1 MRLTQA
7 VAKRLATTGG
17 REIAF
22 DDALP
27 GFGLRRGS
35 RWIYQYSI
43 GTKQRRFTIGRFP
56 ALDAAKARE
65 LAADLH
71 ARVRLGEDPQAAKDT
86 ARAQAEETFEACLR
100 KYLPWQKRQ
109 VRASTYGENERHLLR
124 NLAPLHGL
132 RIDTVDRRSIAAQL
146 TRLTIDVGSRQA
158 NATRASLAKFL
169 DWCLRE
175 GLAESNQALLTNKNA
190 ENRRERVLSNS
201 ELTEIWRALPNN
213 DFGTIVKILILTGQ
227 RKSEIAD
234 LSWHEIDFDRGAIN
248 LPARRVKNGRDHTV
262 PLSSPVTAMLKA
274 QPHRLGRDLVFG
286 SGNGGFSGWSKLK
299 LALDETVL
307 ATREKA
313 RKGQQKQRAR
323 TGTAQPMP
331 AWTIHDLR
339 RSAATGMAELG
350 VQPHIVEA
358 ILNHVSG
365 HRAGVAGIYNKAVYE
380 SEKRAA
386 LALWADH
393 VLALVE
399 GRSSNVTSLKRARL

>member
-1 MRLTQA
+1 MKLTQQ
-7 VAKRLATTGG
+7 VAKRLALAGEG
-17 REIAF
+17 PEIQF
-22 DDALP
+22 DDELP

-35 RWIYQYSI
+35 RWIYQYSV
-43 GTKQRRFTIGRFP
+43 GAKQRRFTIGRFP
-56 ALDAAKARE
+56 ALDAVKARE

-71 ARVRLGEDPQAAKDT
+71 AKVRLGGDPQGAKDA
-86 ARAQAEETFEACLR
+86 ARTQAEETFEACLR

-146 TRLTIDVGSRQA
+146 TRLTIDIGSRQA

-175 GLAESNQALLTNKNA
+175 GLVESNQALLTNKNA
-190 ENRRERVLSNS
+190 ENRRDRVLNDA
-201 ELTEIWRALPNN
+201 ELVEVWRALPNN

-234 LSWHEIDFDRGAIN
+234 LVWQEIDFDRGVIN

-262 PLSSPVTAMLKA
+262 PLPSPVTAMLKA
-274 QPHRLGRDLVFG
+274 QPRRHDRDFVFG
-286 SGNGGFSGWSKLK
+286 IGERGFSGWSKLK
-299 LALDETVL
+299 LVLDEAI
-307 ATREKA
+307 ATA
-313 RKGQQKQRAR
+313 RKKAK
-323 TGTAQPMP
+323 AKPMP
-331 AWTIHDLR
+331 AWIIHDLR
-339 RSAATGMAELG
+339 RSAATGMAELS
-350 VQPHIVEA
+350 VQPHVVEA

-365 HRAGVAGIYNKAVYE
+365 HKGGVAGIYNRASCE
-380 SEKRAA
+380 NEKRAA

-393 VLALVE
+393 VLALIE
-399 GRSSNVTSLKRARL
+399 GRRRKIVRLA